1 MAKTL
6 TPKDAHVI
14 MGALVRQATGQ
25 SNISI
30 QTTNDFVSAG
40 QTVLQT
46 GMENVFNSINI
57 LMGRII
63 IASRPYKALLTLM
76 DSIETGEFT
85 HRFEKVS
92 FYSLDPM
99 ASGNFNTDLYTNLA
113 DGFTAG
119 ENKDANGDPQST
131 KSQWE
136 QNQRPCKVFNFGG
149 SDVWDTCITLYE
161 DQVQQA
167 FRNEEEFNRFIAGY
181 IREHENDYESQRE
194 AFNRMIMLNKIG
206 QVYDMDAMYS
216 AMPGSVINLTDAYN
230 TKFGTNYTSEQLRTT
245 YLKSFAEFFVAEFKA
260 QSEYMRERSARY
272 HWSVPIT
279 YRGKTHNIL
288 RHTPYA
294 DQRVYLFD
302 RLFKDVEALVMPE
315 IFNEQYLDID
325 TQYQAVSYWQSNYS
339 DAVRPQVKVKPAV
352 VNPSNGLQTEGNA
365 VELPYVVGM
374 ICDRDAMLTDFQIET
389 ARTTPVEARKGYRNT
404 WLHVAKN
411 GICDPTENTILFIMK
426 DPTPGPVSSFVDHN
440 RTTSLSDVQDQL
452 DVLKDEV
459 DKKSTTSKKASK

>member
-25 SNISI
+25 TNIAI
-30 QTTNDFVSAG
+30 QTTNDFISAG
-40 QTVLQT
+40 QMVMQT

-85 HRFEKVS
+85 HRFEKIS
-92 FYSLDPM
+92 FYSTDPLP
-99 ASGNFNTDLYTNLA
+99 SGNFNTDLYTNLA

-119 ENKDANGDPQST
+119 QNKDANGDPQST

-136 QNQRPCKVFNFGG
+136 QNQRPSVVFNFGG

-167 FRNEEEFNRFIAGY
+167 FRNEVEFNRFIEGY
-181 IREHENDYESQRE
+181 IREHENDFESQRE

-206 QVYDMDAMYS
+206 QVYDMQTMYS
-216 AMPGSVINLTDAYN
+216 AMPGSLVNLTTAFN
-230 TKFGTNYTSEQLRTT
+230 TKFGTNYTSAQLRTT
-245 YLKSFAEFFVAEFKA
+245 YLKEFAEFFVAEFKA
-260 QSEYMRERSARY
+260 QSGYLRERSARY
-272 HWSVPIT
+272 HWSVPKT
-279 YRGKTHNIL
+279 FRGQTAHIL
-288 RHTPYA
+288 RHTPYEY
-294 DQRVYLFD
+294 QNVYLFD

-315 IFNEQYLDID
+315 IFNDEYLNLD
-325 TQYQAVSYWQSNYS
+325 TQYQPVSYWQSNYS
-339 DAVRPQVKVKPAV
+339 DAVRPQVKVIPAV
-352 VNPSNGLQTEGNA
+352 INPSNGLQTAGNA
-365 VELPYVVGM
+365 VNLDYVVGM
-374 ICDRDAMLTDFQIET
+374 ITDRDAMLTDFQIET
-389 ARTTPVEARKGYRNT
+389 ARTTSVEARKGYRNT

-411 GICDPTENTILFIMK
+411 GICDPTENTILFYM
-426 DPTPGPVSSFVDHN
+426 DD
-440 RTTSLSDVQDQL
+440 SDVVVNDNNG
-452 DVLKDEV
+452 EG
-459 DKKSTTSKKASK
+459 